1 MESDA
6 ALRAL
11 QARPP
16 GLPRFAVLAPDGP
29 ATYTDSRSRAEEDAG
44 LIGGRVLE
52 REEPAPYQR
61 GAAIFVLG
69 ACRACTEG
77 CCTLTSHQGADMA
90 QKTARGAPLVP
101 KKSPSNTRGNR
112 LVGPA
117 KQSQKSDSGMRGG
130 KK

>member
-1 MESDA
+1 VENDA

-16 GLPRFAVLAPDGP
+16 GLPRYAVLAPDGP
-29 ATYTDSRSRAEEDAG
+29 VSYESSRSRAEEQAG
-44 LIGGRVLE
+44 LIGGSVLE

-61 GAAIFVLG
+61 NAAIFVLG

-101 KKSPSNTRGNR
+101 KKSPGGTRGNR
-112 LVGPA
+112 MTGPP
-117 KQSQKSDSGMRGG
+117 KQSQRSDSAMRGG